1 MSTPEKNLT
10 TENKLITDK
19 KFISIDQAHE
29 IDTSIIEDFCYLII
43 IKITPESYKTL
54 LLLFKDII
62 LYLNLRDVKYIKQ
75 FIHSED
81 KESFKNSTIN
91 ASDEYDNFVWIT
103 TNIVDFIE
111 EICRALNI
119 NHFYIKN

>member
-1 MSTPEKNLT
+1 MNNTN
-10 TENKLITDK
+10 NKLITDK
-19 KFISIDQAHE
+19 KFISIDHSHE
-29 IDTSIIEDFCYLII
+29 IDTSIIEDFCYLTI
-43 IKITPESYKTL
+43 IKITSENYKTL

-81 KESFKNSTIN
+81 IESFKKSTIN
-91 ASDEYDNFVWIT
+91 ASDDYHDFVWIT
-103 TNIVDFIE
+103 TNIVDFME